1 MGDTSI
7 GNGQDYD
14 RMAVAVEQARL
25 SLSEGGIPIGA
36 ALFRGPQLLGNGHN
50 RRVQLGNPILHGETD
65 CLQNVGRIGTYKGT
79 TMYSTL
85 MPCYMCSG
93 TIVQFRIMRVVVGE
107 AMSFPGGREFMEAH
121 GVEVVDLE
129 MPECAQMMEA
139 FIEANPEL
147 WAEDIGEL

>member
-1 MGDTSI
+1 MSAYQDQDHHNMGT
-7 GNGQDYD
+7 
-14 RMAVAVEQARL
+14 AVEEARL

-36 ALFRGPQLLGNGHN
+36 ALYRGAEMLGRGRN

-65 CLQNVGRIGTYKGT
+65 CLQNVGRIGSYKGT

-107 AMSFPGGREFMEAH
+107 ALSFPGGRQFMEAH

-129 MPECAQMMEA
+129 MPECAQMMQA

>member
-1 MGDTSI
+1 VLLG
-7 GNGQDYD
+7 
-14 RMAVAVEQARL
+14 VL
-25 SLSEGGIPIGA
+25 GA
-36 ALFRGPQLLGNGHN
+36 AWTAFPPHLVPQPTGADGPGGRGHN

-65 CLQNVGRIGTYKGT
+65 CLQNVGRIGSFKGT

-107 AMSFPGGREFMEAH
+107 ALSFPGGRQFMEAH

-129 MPECAQMMEA
+129 MPECSQMMQA